1 LIYDSDKYT
10 LTNNEQMEKGDPEMI
25 LLLGAEPPRKTLLSE
40 GGVES
45 GVWKKD
51 AKL

>member
-1 LIYDSDKYT
+1 LIHDGDKYK
-10 LTNNEQMEKGDPEMI
+10 LTSDVQMEKGDPEML
-25 LLLGAEPPRKTLLSE
+25 LLLGAEPPRKTVLSE
-40 GGVES
+40 GGIES